1 MDEFFRDWVRPRA
14 EALDRDVGALREA
27 LAEMGR
33 RGLLGLRLP
42 PELGGR
48 GLPAAEFRR
57 FQESTARASGALAFL
72 ESQHQSACG
81 LVARSPNAALRS
93 AFGPRLAAGE
103 RTSGIAFSHLRR
115 PGEPLC
121 RAAPRPGGFVLEGRL
136 PWVTGWGIFTD
147 CVTAATLPDG
157 RTIFVRHDLAASEA
171 LRASP
176 PLELAAMAVTQT
188 VTLEA
193 RGLFAPESDVVEVRA
208 AGWIREN
215 DRLAV
220 ALQAPLALGCAQ
232 AGIDVLRE
240 RGEDGGAADRLE
252 AALAAAREAAYR
264 AMEDGA
270 DPAEALRARAEA
282 IALAGRCAHA
292 AVVAW
297 AGAGN
302 LATHPAQRVWRE
314 ALAFSVLALTP
325 PIRREVLGVLSAGI

>member
-1 MDEFFRDWVRPRA
+1 
-14 EALDRDVGALREA
+14 LREA

-42 PELGGR
+42 PDLGGR
-48 GLPAAEFRR
+48 GVSPAEFRR
-57 FQESTARASGALAFL
+57 FQEASARASGALAFL

-81 LVARSPNAALRS
+81 LVARSPNAALR
-93 AFGPRLAAGE
+93 AFLGPRLARGE

-115 PGEPLC
+115 PGAPLC
-121 RAAPRPGGFVLEGRL
+121 RATPGPGGYVLDGAL
-136 PWVTGWGIFTD
+136 PWVTGWGLFTD

-157 RTIFVRHDLAASEA
+157 RTLFVRHDLAASGA
-171 LRASP
+171 LSASP
-176 PLELAAMAVTQT
+176 PLPLAAMSVTQT

-193 RGLFAPESDVVEVRA
+193 RGLVVPESDVVDVRSA
-208 AGWIREN
+208 DWIREN

-220 ALQAPLALGCAQ
+220 ALQSPLALGCAQ
-232 AGIDVLRE
+232 AGIDVLRA
-240 RGEDGGAADRLE
+240 RGDAAATEAAARLQSALE
-252 AALAAAREAAYR
+252 AARQQAYA
-264 AMEDGA
+264 AMEE
-270 DPAEALRARAEA
+270 PAPPEKALQARAAA

-302 LATHPAQRVWRE
+302 LADHPAQRVYRE

-325 PIRREVLGVLSAGI
+325 PIRQAVLEVLSSKF